1 VIRTATEEDLF
12 DLTILCR
19 EFIKEV
25 GPPLKFDKGKIETFL
40 TNAIL
45 SDVWIVLV
53 MESEGEVTGL
63 LVGVVSE
70 HPFLPMV
77 MASELG
83 WFVSREKRGS
93 IEAIKLI
100 KHFEQWAKNIGANLI
115 SLTDEAKLNDISK
128 IYQRLGYNL
137 MERTYTKDI

>member
-1 VIRTATEEDLF
+1 MIRTATEEDLF

-25 GPPLKFDKGKIETFL
+25 GPPLKFDKKKIETFL

-45 SDVWIVLV
+45 SDACLVLV
-53 MESEGEVTGL
+53 MESEGEVTGG
-63 LVGVVSE
+63 LVGVISE

-83 WFVSREKRGS
+83 WFVSKEKRGS
-93 IEAIKLI
+93 IESIKLI
-100 KHFEQWAKNIGANLI
+100 KHFEQWARNVGAHSI
-115 SLTDEAKLNDISK
+115 SMADESKLNDLSNL
-128 IYQRLGYNL
+128 YQRLGYTL
-137 MERTYTKDI
+137 MERTYTKEI